1 MHSLFKK
8 QCGALK
14 RVFLLII
21 LMFCFS
27 FSGFSQTK
35 DSAKV
40 AQRDTLKFYKK
51 IKRISQKN
59 RLFKMLYEA
68 TFIDP
73 QPQQEPVAPTAKV
86 EVKQV
91 NPYIQYQG
99 ATIRNIIIVVHDP
112 FGHSVNDTLYRRVN
126 YSQRMGNIAHIKSRR
141 WIINNR
147 LLFKKNDTINPLVL
161 SETER
166 LLRTVVY
173 VNDAKVSVLE
183 TKSKDSVDV
192 KVVVLDKWAITV
204 PILITDVSGNV
215 RFRNQ
220 NFLGLGQQLEQY
232 VGYKK
237 PNVFDFNG
245 YYGIDNIDNTY
256 ISARLGYQATPTG
269 TNVGLSFNR
278 GFFSPLTPWAGGLA
292 LNNRWSDFAYIDA
305 VDSTRKKILTD
316 VFSYDAWIGRAFK
329 LSEKK
334 TFFNQSTN
342 IITAWRFYKS
352 NYINPPS
359 REIDPKRV
367 LYNTSAF
374 IGNVG
379 FAVQQYYKDK
389 FIYRFGATED
399 VPEGT
404 IIQYIYGGIK
414 KQYDKIRYY
423 SGVELAKA
431 KHFTFGYISATF
443 SYGVFFNKAVS
454 NDITANFN
462 VYYFSNLHR
471 SGKWF
476 FRQFLYYNTV
486 YGANKLF
493 NETITLSGNELY
505 GFSPGTL
512 SGNTKM
518 VLNSETVAY
527 APYNVIGFRF
537 APVMLVGLGMLGSP
551 QQPLRE
557 SVLFQGYSLGIMLRN
572 ENLVSSTFQFS
583 FGYYP
588 FLPDGKNSVWT
599 YNPVTSFTLRVRGF
613 SVQRPEFVAY

>member
-1 MHSLFKK
+1 M
-8 QCGALK
+8 
-14 RVFLLII
+14 
-21 LMFCFS
+21 
-27 FSGFSQTK
+27 
-35 DSAKV
+35 
-40 AQRDTLKFYKK
+40 
-51 IKRISQKN
+51 SQKN
-59 RLFKMLYEA
+59 RFTKMLYEA

-73 QPQQEPVAPTAKV
+73 QPQQEPVAPTSKV

-99 ATIRNIIIVVHDP
+99 ATIRNIVIVVHDP

-126 YSQRMGNIAHIKSRR
+126 YSQRVGNIAHIKSRR

-173 VNDAKVSVLE
+173 VNDAKISIQE
-183 TKSKDSVDV
+183 TRSKDSVDV
-192 KVVVLDKWAITV
+192 KVVVLDKWAISV
-204 PILITDVSGNV
+204 PVLITDVSGNI

-220 NFLGLGQQLEQY
+220 NFLGLGQQCEQY
-232 VGYKK
+232 VGFKR
-237 PNVFDFNG
+237 PDVFDFNG

-256 ISARLGYQATPTG
+256 ISARLGYQATATG

-292 LNNRWSDFAYIDA
+292 LDNRWSYFAYTDA
-305 VDSTRKKILTD
+305 VDSTPKKILTD
-316 VFSYDAWIGRAFK
+316 VFSYDVWVGRAFK

-359 REIDPKRV
+359 REIDPNRA

-389 FIYRFGATED
+389 FIYRFGANED

-431 KHFTFGYISATF
+431 KHFTFGYMSATF

-471 SGKWF
+471 AGKWF

-537 APVMLVGLGMLGSP
+537 APVLLVGMGMLGSP

-583 FGYYP
+583 CGYYP

-613 SVQRPEFVAY
+613 AVSRPEFVAY